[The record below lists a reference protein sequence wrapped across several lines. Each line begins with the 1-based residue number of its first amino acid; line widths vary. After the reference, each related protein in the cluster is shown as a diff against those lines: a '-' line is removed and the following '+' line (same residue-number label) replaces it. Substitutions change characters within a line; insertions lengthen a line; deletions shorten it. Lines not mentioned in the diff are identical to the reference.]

1 MTFNLASYSQ
11 QDPQWKTDILGF
23 GGPSDTIGYVGCAL
37 TSTAMM
43 LSGHG
48 YVETPKTL
56 NEKLKGID
64 GFVNAGI
71 KWGAVNQL
79 YSQVA
84 LKSIVDCTNTD
95 APLGQIDAALIAGQ
109 PVVVRVDS
117 SPAPGI
123 QWHFILLYQKQ
134 GGDYL
139 MLDPWPYPAEGD
151 KQALL
156 MARYSQRQPLQRA
169 ISYVVFYDC
178 LTDGSGSVSGSVPM
192 PSSQVSNPPASQGK
206 NKAASSHPQKYQ
218 VTVLESVGANG
229 LNLHKA
235 PSQSS
240 PVLAVKNAGA
250 TLLCLEPPKRVEQKV
265 GKPGMWLNVRDSNK
279 NQGYVA
285 AEFVQIRE

>member
-1 MTFNLASYSQ
+1 MTFKLVSYSQ
-11 QDPQWKTDILGF
+11 HDPQWKADTLGF
-23 GGPSDTIGYVGCAL
+23 GGPSDTLGYVGCAL

-48 YVETPKTL
+48 YVETPRTL

-64 GFVNAGI
+64 GFINSSI

-79 YSQVA
+79 YSQVV

-95 APLGQIDAALIAGQ
+95 APLGQIDAALTAGQ

-134 GGDYL
+134 GDDYL
-139 MLDPWPYPAEGD
+139 MLDPWPYPAESG
-151 KQALL
+151 KQVLL
-156 MARYSQRQPLQRA
+156 MPRYSQGQLLQRA
-169 ISYVVFYDC
+169 ISYAVFYDC
-178 LTDGSGSVSGSVPM
+178 LTPGSGDVAGSVPM
-192 PSSQVSNPPASQGK
+192 PSSQTSNIPTSQGK
-206 NKAASSHPQKYQ
+206 NKAASSRPQKYQ
-218 VTVLESVGANG
+218 VTVLESVGASG
-229 LNLHKA
+229 LNLHKS

-240 PVLAVKNAGA
+240 PVLAIKNAGA

-265 GKPGMWLNVRDSNK
+265 GKSGMWLNVRDSNK
-279 NQGYVA
+279 NQGYVS
-285 AEFVQIRE
+285 AEFVQISE